1 MGFKPMF
8 LAVDIGNTSISF
20 ALFEKKIIKK
30 CFRIVSDR
38 DFSCQKYIELIT
50 KELDKEVIKKCVIAS
65 VVNGL
70 EETLKQACDSIFDIN
85 SLILDDKVKTG
96 IILDVAHPETVGAD
110 RIANACAVCAKYK
123 LPAIVIDL
131 GTATT
136 FDIVSKDKKFYGGII
151 MAGLDMQLKALNDY
165 TSKLP
170 RLKVAKS
177 EKAIGTT
184 TETAMM
190 SGVVRG
196 SAFAIDGLIRQCEIE
211 MGEKATIVLTGGY
224 SSMVSDYMT
233 RKPDDINPNLTLEG
247 LLFVG
252 ENN

>member
-1 MGFKPMF
+1 MF
-8 LAVDIGNTSISF
+8 LAVDIGNTNITFAIFRNNVIEKTFRLSSDKNLSADKYSNLIRENISC
-20 ALFEKKIIKK
+20 KI
-30 CFRIVSDR
+30 S
-38 DFSCQKYIELIT
+38 
-50 KELDKEVIKKCVIAS
+50 KCVISS
-65 VVNGL
+65 VVTGL
-70 EETLKQACDSIFDIN
+70 ELILKQACDSLYNLN
-85 SLILDDKVKTG
+85 SLILDYRTNTG
-96 IILDVAHPETVGAD
+96 IKLDVAYPETVGAD
-110 RIANACAVCAKYK
+110 RIANACGVCAKYS

-136 FDIVSKDKKFYGGII
+136 FDIISKDKRFFGGII
-151 MAGLDMQLKALNDY
+151 IAGLDMQLRALNDY

-170 RLKVAKS
+170 RLEVAHAD
-177 EKAIGTT
+177 KAIGTT

-196 SAFAIDGLIRQCEIE
+196 SAAAIDGLITQCEIE

-224 SSMVSDYMT
+224 SSMVSDYMII
-233 RKPDDINPNLTLEG
+233 KPDDINPNLTLEG